1 MITELLQRFF
11 SKTPAFF
18 KKLQVVLLAV
28 AAASVGMLA
37 FPQYLPSWF
46 WLPES
51 LKIGSFCGF
60 FGTFIAQLTI
70 TQPPNNTTV

>member
-1 MITELLQRFF
+1 MITEFLKRLF

-18 KKLQVVLLAV
+18 KNLQVFLVSV
-28 AAASVGMLA
+28 ATASVGMLA
-37 FPQYLPSWF
+37 FPQYLPSWE
-46 WLPES
+46 WLPEA

-60 FGTFIAQLTI
+60 FGTFIAQLTS